1 MRPGQRHGRYY
12 SMIDVIS
19 ISQKR
24 SVVVPLVKGGENGGS
39 SFNSNGL
46 LCGLFAPI
54 FGE

>member
-1 MRPGQRHGRYY
+1 MRPRQRHGRYN

-39 SFNSNGL
+39 RFNSNGL